1 MTAVDEAVATLSAQ
15 YLTAR
20 LDERDG
26 VTVVM
31 LGDEAVEVEISDE
44 VGPRAAAVVAYR
56 RVAATLLARAAMLDA
71 EGPHRNHG
79 ET

>member
-1 MTAVDEAVATLSAQ
+1 MTTVDEAVATLSAQ

-26 VTVVM
+26 VTVVI

-44 VGPRAAAVVAYR
+44 VGSRAAAVVAYR

-71 EGPHRNHG
+71 EGPHRNRG